1 MVKQF
6 RIDHVQGV
14 EILVCEF
21 FAKHTWNKDE
31 VKAYQLYFDDVKKRF
46 DMEPSR
52 NSFRIDLDEW
62 LDQEHEAS
70 ESFFGLVEPIPIFEP
85 SPHMVIRG
93 AVVNGKIASVA
104 ADFAGSVTQ
113 NEVLDGLHS
122 FFEFVRSPHWRN
134 SIQVGIEKYG
144 SLFGA
149 DNDS

>member
-6 RIDHVQGV
+6 RIEHLQGV

-21 FAKHTWNKDE
+21 FAKHTWNQDE
-31 VKAYQLYFDDVKKRF
+31 TKAYLDFLASDEKYHRGMTHSD
-46 DMEPSR
+46 
-52 NSFRIDLDEW
+52 FRVLLDEW
-62 LDQEHEAS
+62 LDHEHPADET
-70 ESFFGLVEPIPIFEP
+70 FFGLVEPIPIFEP

-149 DNDS
+149 DIDS